1 MATSRTKKGG
11 KPKAAPNP
19 QSTDEARRVEEV
31 FHRPPPTPERVEELA
46 AAAREFYEIA
56 MKEKHEK
63 EKRQFLVSA
72 VLVALLGVA
81 WYVLTPRS

>member
-1 MATSRTKKGG
+1 MATNESNARTRLEE
-11 KPKAAPNP
+11 
-19 QSTDEARRVEEV
+19 TRRIEEILQ
-31 FHRPPPTPERVEELA
+31 RPPPTPERLEELA
-46 AAAREFYEIA
+46 AAAREFYAVA
-56 MKEKHEK
+56 MKEKHER

>member
-1 MATSRTKKGG
+1 MV
-11 KPKAAPNP
+11 
-19 QSTDEARRVEEV
+19 TDDGNARRRLEETRRLEEILQ
-31 FHRPPPTPERVEELA
+31 RPPPTPERLDELA
-46 AAAREFYEIA
+46 VAAREFYASA

-72 VLVALLGVA
+72 VLIALLGVA